1 MSSTSLRPGVKPRLR
16 VAPAVRRN
24 DAELVAELSASFGTT
39 LDDWQVDALKAGC
52 GVRPDGFWA
61 VNTLGCNVSRQN
73 GKSWILCARALAG
86 ALIFNE
92 KVIVASAHEQKT
104 SRLLFQHLAGYFEN
118 FDELRRRVKS
128 IGYALGREEIRLRD
142 GTWLFFP
149 ARTRNTLR
157 GWSIDAYLA
166 DEAQL
171 LTDQQWEAL
180 RPAMSARPNSVAWLF
195 GTSPQLSTD
204 AEVFGRLRAE
214 AHAGTGKRLAWV
226 EYGAEP
232 GCHLDDRDQWA
243 AANPGRIGVEA
254 MEAERRELSEPG
266 FARERLNLWPADR
279 AEVVID
285 ADLWA
290 GLLSSGPADD
300 VPPLAIAVD
309 ASPDRAMA
317 IAGAWSLGNGR
328 THVELLGVDRCDPL
342 DALQFVTDRATGRR
356 IPVVIDGASPAAAL
370 VPALTAAR
378 VKTVLTTGRDMA
390 RACGA
395 FCDDVAAGK
404 VSHAGQPALD
414 AAVAGARRRPIGDA
428 GAWAWDRRP
437 DGGVFLAPLVAA
449 TLSRFGAVTAGRP
462 RSNRAI
468 FV

>member
-1 MSSTSLRPGVKPRLR
+1 MSSTSSPPAVRPRLR

-24 DAELVAELSASFGTT
+24 DAALVAELSESFGTT
-39 LDDWQVDALKAGC
+39 LDDWQVDVLRAGC
-52 GVRPDGFWA
+52 GVRPDGMWA
-61 VNTLGCNVSRQN
+61 ANTLGCNVSRQN

-92 KVIVASAHEQKT
+92 RVIIASAHEQKT
-104 SRLLFQHLAGYFEN
+104 SRLLFQHLASYFEN
-118 FDELRRRVKS
+118 FDELRKRVKS
-128 IGYALGREEIRLRD
+128 IGFALGREEIRLRN

-180 RPAMSARPNSVAWLF
+180 RPAMSARPNAVAWLF
-195 GTSPQLSTD
+195 GTAPQLSTD

-214 AHAGTGKRLAWV
+214 AYAGLGKRLAWV
-226 EYGAEP
+226 EHGAEP
-232 GCHLDDRDQWA
+232 GCDLDDRDQWV
-243 AANPGRIGVEA
+243 AANPGRIGLEA

-285 ADLWA
+285 PEAWA
-290 GLLSSGPADD
+290 ALQAPGPADD
-300 VPPLAIAVD
+300 VTPSAIALD
-309 ASPDRAMA
+309 ASPDRAVA
-317 IAGAWSLGNGR
+317 IAGAWRLGDGH

-342 DALQFVTDRATGRR
+342 DALQFITERAGRR
-356 IPVVIDGASPAAAL
+356 IPVVIDGASPAATL

-378 VKTVLTTGRDMA
+378 VKVVLTTARDMA

-395 FCDDVAAGK
+395 FTDDVVAGR

-414 AAVAGARRRPIGDA
+414 AAVAGARRRPVGDA
-428 GAWAWDRRP
+428 GAWGWDRRP
-437 DGGVFLAPLVAA
+437 DVATFLAPLVAV
-449 TLSRFGAVTAGRP
+449 TLARYGAVMAGRP
-462 RSNRAI
+462 RTGGAV